1 MSDAIVYVPPDLP
14 NDLTHANHAWAYAD
28 RRGLYVAS
36 VFRRRG
42 DVLKAL
48 AAGIASVV
56 VFARRAHWDASW
68 GGVPAEFA
76 DEETQRICYVAR
88 PDRKIREAART
99 LPRGDDG
106 GFAERFLRA
115 RRAPRHMS
123 DT

>member
-14 NDLTHANHAWAYAD
+14 NDLTHADRAWAYAD

-48 AAGIASVV
+48 AAGVASVV

-76 DEETQRICYVAR
+76 DEETQRLCWPKV
-88 PDRKIREAART
+88 RETVRM

-106 GFAERFLRA
+106 GLAERFLSA